1 MLSKRERDSAI
12 LRVWSPGLAAG
23 RRGTPRKRKGTRE
36 RDEEWEERKRK
47 RRRKGSS
54 RDPAAL
60 PFNIITR
67 LTNFL
72 VS

>member
-23 RRGTPRKRKGTRE
+23 RRGTARKRKGTRE
-36 RDEEWEERKRK
+36 RDEEWEERMRR

>member
-1 MLSKRERDSAI
+1 MKEIARFSACGPRVGGEPNRD
-12 LRVWSPGLAAG
+12 GDEEEE
-23 RRGTPRKRKGTRE
+23 KERKGTRE
-36 RDEEWEERKRK
+36 RGEARK
-47 RRRKGSS
+47 RRRRRREGSS

-60 PFNIITR
+60 PFDIITR

>member
-1 MLSKRERDSAI
+1 MKEIARFSACGPRVGGEPNRD
-12 LRVWSPGLAAG
+12 GDEEEE
-23 RRGTPRKRKGTRE
+23 KERKGTRE
-36 RDEEWEERKRK
+36 RDEARKR

-60 PFNIITR
+60 LFDIITR

>member
-1 MLSKRERDSAI
+1 MKEIARFSACGPWVGGEPNRD
-12 LRVWSPGLAAG
+12 GDEEEE
-23 RRGTPRKRKGTRE
+23 KERKGTRE
-36 RDEEWEERKRK
+36 RDEARKRR

-60 PFNIITR
+60 PFDIITR